1 MTDLVLRGAGDAWR
15 WLRGLDAVWLLV
27 AIGAAALWVFS
38 PMVVFGA
45 GAEGNEVVWTAV
57 SALASTAPYI
67 TLAVLLI
74 GLLKATGAEGV
85 IAEAFQGAEV
95 RMIVLAALF
104 GGLAPFCSCEVI
116 PFVAAL
122 LAART
127 PLSAVMAFW
136 LASPLMDPP
145 QFAITTGAL
154 GMEYAVAK
162 VVAAVS
168 IGLVGGFGTMLLI
181 RGGSFAD
188 PLRIVETK
196 SCCAS
201 SCGTGKLA
209 RPVWK
214 FWPHAERRAAFLDAA
229 LTNALFLLKW
239 MSLAYLLE
247 AFMIH
252 YVPASWIAGLVGGE
266 GVMPVIVG
274 ALVGAPAYLNG
285 YAAPA
290 LVAGLMEQGMT
301 PGAAMAFMIGGS
313 VTSIPAMAAVFAL
326 VKRPVFMTYISLGLG
341 GAIVSGLIFGAI
353 IGG

>member
-1 MTDLVLRGAGDAWR
+1 MTELVLRNAGLA
-15 WLRGLDAVWLLV
+15 LRTLRNADPIWLLV
-27 AIGAAALWVFS
+27 LAIPLVIAALDPV
-38 PMVVFGA
+38 GA
-45 GAEGNEVVWTAV
+45 PGVIGVGVGA
-57 SALASTAPYI
+57 LIQTAPYI

-74 GLLKATGAEGV
+74 GLLKAAGAEGV

-95 RMIVLAALF
+95 RMIILAALF

-136 LASPLMDPP
+136 LSSPLMDPP

-162 VVAAVS
+162 TLVAVTM
-168 IGLVGGFGTMLLI
+168 GLAGGFATMALV
-181 RGGSFAD
+181 RGGAFAD
-188 PLRIVETK
+188 PLRVAETK

-214 FWPHAERRAAFLDAA
+214 FWPHPERRAAFRDAA
-229 LTNALFLLKW
+229 LTNAIFLLKW

-247 AFMIH
+247 TIMIH
-252 YVPASWIAGLVGGE
+252 YVPAQWIAGFVGGE
-266 GVMPVIVG
+266 GAWPVVVG

-301 PGAAMAFMIGGS
+301 PGAAMSFMVAGS

-326 VKRPVFMTYISLGLG
+326 VKRQVFLSYVGFGLS
-341 GAIVSGLIFGAI
+341 GAIVSGLIFGAV
-353 IGG
+353 IG